1 MSIIAAASE
10 SLLGGYLKLFGSTEI
25 FIFVF
30 MEIVSKLETIQ
41 RVVFKR
47 AHLLDTVIF
56 VLVFGFFLYSER
68 TSECRAVMG
77 PLLTYEMW
85 HQLWPDYV
93 EAHILAWQLG

>member
-1 MSIIAAASE
+1 MAAASE
-10 SLLGGYLKLFGSTEI
+10 SLLGGYLRLFGSTEI

-47 AHLLDTVIF
+47 AHLLDNVIF
-56 VLVFGFFLYSER
+56 VLVFGFFSIFGTKSER
-68 TSECRAVMG
+68 RAVMG

-85 HQLWPDYV
+85 HQLWPDYL